1 RLRRLERR
9 VRDARREM
17 YRLAD
22 GVLGE
27 ERLVCREE
35 LLYDV
40 AVDLLALEVPHLLV
54 AAEMRERVIRLA
66 HLVLCGER
74 RALREERHGDVVR
87 MLRAH
92 ASWDTFGRPER
103 RRGRGGR
110 PFFHRK
116 TLGKQQLRFN
126 AERPLRKTL
135 RGPNSQLF
143 LKTPTSPAGIH
154 VGNESQF
161 PHPPSYPCK
170 DGAGSRHKALR
181 SRPRLGTQA
190 GWSPHDV
197 RRLPRVVRVREREP
211 LCDE

>member
-1 RLRRLERR
+1 
-9 VRDARREM
+9 M
-17 YRLAD
+17 
-22 GVLGE
+22 LGE
-27 ERLVCREE
+27 ERLVRREE
-35 LLYDV
+35 LFDDV

-116 TLGKQQLRFN
+116 TLEKQQLRFN
-126 AERPLRKTL
+126 AERPIRKQP
-135 RGPNSQLF
+135 RRPNSQLF
-143 LKTPTSPAGIH
+143 LKTPGPPTGIH
-154 VGNESQF
+154 VAMKANS
-161 PHPPSYPCK
+161 PTLPPIPVRTGPAHTAKHS
-170 DGAGSRHKALR
+170 GSV
-181 SRPRLGTQA
+181 P
-190 GWSPHDV
+190 
-197 RRLPRVVRVREREP
+197 
-211 LCDE
+211 

>member
-1 RLRRLERR
+1 
-9 VRDARREM
+9 M
-17 YRLAD
+17 
-22 GVLGE
+22 LGE

-40 AVDLLALEVPHLLV
+40 AVDFLALEVPHLLV

-116 TLGKQQLRFN
+116 TLEKQKVRLN
-126 AERPLRKTL
+126 SERTIKKGHRRPK
-135 RGPNSQLF
+135 SQLL
-143 LKTPTSPAGIH
+143 LK
-154 VGNESQF
+154 
-161 PHPPSYPCK
+161 
-170 DGAGSRHKALR
+170 
-181 SRPRLGTQA
+181 
-190 GWSPHDV
+190 
-197 RRLPRVVRVREREP
+197 
-211 LCDE
+211 